1 MEEQRTNTA
10 LLVMDMQEQMLKGLP
25 QGGPLIERTAKAISG
40 ARNNG
45 VPVIYVVVGFRK
57 GVPEISSRNKTFSA
71 RAAFLRE
78 QDMEQWMKIEPQ
90 LAPAENEAVVVKR
103 RYSAFTGS
111 DLEVLLRGMNIHHLV
126 LSGVVT
132 SGVVLSTLREAADK
146 DFQLTVLSDA
156 CLDRDPEVHTF
167 LMEKIFPQQAEVTT
181 VEAWI
186 NSKQANQPA

>member
-1 MEEQRTNTA
+1 MKEQLTNTA

-25 QGGPLIERTAKAISG
+25 EAGPLIEKTAKAISA

-57 GVPEISSRNKTFSA
+57 GAPEISFRNKTFSA
-71 RAAFLRE
+71 RAATLK
-78 QDMEQWMKIEPQ
+78 QTDMQQWMKIEP
-90 LAPAENEAVVVKR
+90 LLTPAENEAVVVKR

-111 DLEVLLRGMNIHHLV
+111 DLEVLLRGLNIHHLV
-126 LSGVVT
+126 LAGVVT

-156 CLDRDPEVHTF
+156 CLDRDPQVHTF
-167 LMEKIFPQQAEVTT
+167 LVEKIFPQQAEVTT
-181 VEAWI
+181 VNAWI
-186 NSKQANQPA
+186 NGK

>member
-1 MEEQRTNTA
+1 MKEQLTNTA

-25 QGGPLIERTAKAISG
+25 EAGPLIEKTAKAISD

-57 GVPEISSRNKTFSA
+57 GVPEISLRNKTFSA
-71 RAAFLRE
+71 RAASL
-78 QDMEQWMKIEPQ
+78 QQLDMEQWMKIEPL
-90 LAPAENEAVVVKR
+90 LAPVENEAVVVKR

-126 LSGVVT
+126 LAGVIT

-146 DFQLTVLSDA
+146 DFQLTVLADA
-156 CLDRDPEVHTF
+156 CLDRDPAVHTF
-167 LMEKIFPQQAEVTT
+167 LVEKIFPQQAT
-181 VEAWI
+181 VITVDAWI
-186 NSKQANQPA
+186 NSK